1 MSNAPPGLS
10 GPRYLNFQG
19 NWFYI
24 TEARLDADSRGDVR
38 LTLEGMLDRDTTRWN
53 AAERDALLLADAL
66 PQRSNNIA
74 DEPLLKYEEISA
86 DVAEY
91 IIDQLRN
98 KKPVL
103 SKNVISTIE
112 WLMEE
117 LDKCS

>member
-1 MSNAPPGLS
+1 
-10 GPRYLNFQG
+10 
-19 NWFYI
+19 
-24 TEARLDADSRGDVR
+24 
-38 LTLEGMLDRDTTRWN
+38 MLDRDTIRRN
-53 AAERDALLLADAL
+53 LAEKDVLLLADAL
-66 PQRSNNIA
+66 PNRSNNIA